1 MKDFNWKGIYAK
13 TMGSPIV
20 INKIPYPLSM
30 DEDVD
35 CGIAEQMKAN
45 SILLRRNSV
54 QDLFKGYEYSS
65 EFFEKQ
71 NIKKGADISSNRTS
85 DATISIR

>member
-1 MKDFNWKGIYAK
+1 MKDFNWMCIYAK

-20 INKIPYPLSM
+20 INKVPYPLSM

-35 CGIAEQMKAN
+35 NGIAEQIKAN

-54 QDLFKGYEYSS
+54 QDLFKGYDYCLLY
-65 EFFEKQ
+65 
-71 NIKKGADISSNRTS
+71 TS
-85 DATISIR
+85 PSPRDS